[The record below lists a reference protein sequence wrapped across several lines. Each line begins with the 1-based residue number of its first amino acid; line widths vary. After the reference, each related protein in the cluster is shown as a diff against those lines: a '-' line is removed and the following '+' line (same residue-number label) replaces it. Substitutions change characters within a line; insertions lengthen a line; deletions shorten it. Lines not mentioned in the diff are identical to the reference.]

1 MPAVYGQVTLRWTR
15 NGEADLAGY
24 RIYYGTS
31 PSVLIALNSS
41 QLTNGDVG
49 LTATPLTPSFTVT
62 DFRLYGTLYF
72 AVTAYDTS
80 NNESDPSSP
89 SVSIAVAPKLMPM
102 VWG

>member
-1 MPAVYGQVTLRWTR
+1 MSWTR

-24 RIYYGTS
+24 RIYYGTA
-31 PSVLIALNSS
+31 PDVLIALNSS

-49 LTATPLTPSFTVT
+49 LTATPLTPSITLT

-89 SVSIAVAPKLMPM
+89 PVTMALAPKLFPM

>member
-1 MPAVYGQVTLRWTR
+1 MPAIYGQVTLSWNR

-24 RIYYGTS
+24 RIYYG
-31 PSVLIALNSS
+31 PSAILIPHSV
-41 QLTNGDVG
+41 DVG
-49 LTATPLTPSFTVT
+49 LTATPLTPSHTLSNFNI
-62 DFRLYGTLYF
+62 YGELFF

-89 SVSIAVAPKLMPM
+89 AVSMAVAPKMMPT

>member
-1 MPAVYGQVTLRWTR
+1 MSWTR
-15 NGEADLAGY
+15 NGEADWAGY
-24 RIYYGTS
+24 RIYYGTA
-31 PSVLIALNSS
+31 PDVLIALNSS

-49 LTATPLTPSFTVT
+49 LTATPLTPSITLT

-89 SVSIAVAPKLMPM
+89 PVTMALAPKLFPM

>member
-1 MPAVYGQVTLRWTR
+1 MPAVYGQVTMSWTR

-24 RIYYGTS
+24 RIYYGTA
-31 PSVLIALNSS
+31 PDVLIALNSS

-49 LTATPLTPSFTVT
+49 LTATPLTPSITLT

-89 SVSIAVAPKLMPM
+89 PVTMALAPKLFPM

>member
-1 MPAVYGQVTLRWTR
+1 MPAVYGQVTLRWDR

-24 RIYYGTS
+24 RIYYGTA
-31 PSVLIALNSS
+31 PDVLIAINSS

-49 LTATPLTPSFTVT
+49 LTATPLAPAFTVT
-62 DFRLYGTLYF
+62 DFRFYGTLYF
-72 AVTAYDTS
+72 AVAAYDTS

-89 SVSIAVAPKLMPM
+89 PVTMALAPKLFPM

>member
-1 MPAVYGQVTLRWTR
+1 MPAVYGQVTMSWTR

-24 RIYYGTS
+24 RIYYGTA
-31 PSVLIALNSS
+31 PDTLIPLNSS
-41 QLTNGDVG
+41 QLTGGDVG
-49 LTATPLTPSFTVT
+49 LTATPLTPSITLT

-89 SVSIAVAPKLMPM
+89 PVTMALAPKLFPM